1 MPTQQDERAGDLQEQ
16 QEPSNSPE
24 RRQHQGGGVGH
35 TSEGGGL
42 CPTGISVRSPGVIER
57 TLNCADEDFHSLVS
71 RSRAGAS
78 RRN

>member
-1 MPTQQDERAGDLQEQ
+1 M
-16 QEPSNSPE
+16 
-24 RRQHQGGGVGH
+24 GH
-35 TSEGGGL
+35 TSEGGL
-42 CPTGISVRSPGVIER
+42 CPTGISVRGPGVIER